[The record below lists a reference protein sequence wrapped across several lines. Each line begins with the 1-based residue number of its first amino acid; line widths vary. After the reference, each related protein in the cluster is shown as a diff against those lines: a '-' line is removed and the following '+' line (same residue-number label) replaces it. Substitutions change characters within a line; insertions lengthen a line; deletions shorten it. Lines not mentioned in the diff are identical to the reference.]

1 MGSSHGLAARPATVE
16 RLSHRLTPGEAF
28 DAFARLRHPFFLDS
42 GLGDGRLGRFSF
54 LGAEPVAVL
63 SGKGR
68 SLRLRGEEAEQRWR
82 GNPFD
87 ALRALLDQHR
97 VPPGEAPIPFTGG
110 LVGYL
115 AYDLCHFVERL
126 PRTAID
132 DIGLPDLH
140 FALYDAVAAYEHAT
154 GQWYAASLAGEERI
168 GWLDGLLASA
178 PGGKERQ
185 GAGSRGM
192 TNDGMTNDE
201 SMTNAECRMRDEEST
216 QSRRGLDASSH
227 SSFVIRHSSLDS
239 PASRGPLRLNFTRE
253 SYLAAIR
260 RAKDYIAAGDI
271 FQVNLS
277 QRFETDLA
285 VPPAELYR
293 RLRRVNPAPF
303 AAYLSLGPEG
313 AILSSSP
320 ERFLEVAGGHV
331 ETRPIK
337 GTRPRGATPAEDQR
351 LAAELLAS
359 PKDAAELTMIV
370 DLERNDLG
378 RVCDYGSVVVTEHK
392 ALEAYASVFHLVS
405 TIEGQLHR
413 GRGLVDLLKA
423 AFPGGSITGAP
434 KVRAMEI
441 IDELEPTQ
449 RSVYT
454 GSLGYIGLDGTM
466 DLNIAIRTILVRGGR
481 AFFQVGGGIVAD
493 SDPAAEYQET
503 LDKGQRLF
511 HALGRDGGPPG

>member
-1 MGSSHGLAARPATVE
+1 MGMSPGVRRPLCGGPATVV

-28 DAFARLRHPFFLDS
+28 DSFARLAHPFFLDS
-42 GLGDGRLGRFSF
+42 GPGDGRLGRFSF
-54 LGAEPVAVL
+54 LGARPAAIL

-68 SLRLRGEEAEQRWR
+68 ALRLRDEGGEQLWR
-82 GNPFD
+82 GNPFE
-87 ALRALLDQHR
+87 AIRTLLDRHR
-97 VPPGEAPIPFTGG
+97 VLPGQAPIPFTGG

-132 DIGLPDLH
+132 DIGLPDLR
-140 FALYDAVAAYEHAT
+140 FGLYDAVAAYEHAT
-154 GQWYAASLAGEERI
+154 GQWYAASLAGEEPI
-168 GWLDGLLASA
+168 AWLDGLLASSERGRQD
-178 PGGKERQ
+178 GGGTAEP
-185 GAGSRGM
+185 
-192 TNDGMTNDE
+192 DGCF
-201 SMTNAECRMRDEEST
+201 A
-216 QSRRGLDASSH
+216 A
-227 SSFVIRHSSLDS
+227 F
-239 PASRGPLRLNFTRE
+239 PASQGPLRLNFTRE
-253 SYLAAIR
+253 AYLAAIA
-260 RAKDYIAAGDI
+260 RAKEYIAAGDI

-277 QRFETDLA
+277 QRFETEIA

-303 AAYLSLGPEG
+303 AAYLALDEG
-313 AILSSSP
+313 CAVLSSSP
-320 ERFLEVAGGHV
+320 ERFLRVADGRV

-337 GTRPRGATPAEDQR
+337 GTRPRGATPAEDRR

-378 RVCDYGSVVVTEHK
+378 RVCDYGSVAVTEHK
-392 ALEAYASVFHLVS
+392 VLEAYASVFHLVS
-405 TIEGQLHR
+405 TVEGRLHP
-413 GRGLVDLLKA
+413 GRDLVDLLKA

-434 KVRAMEI
+434 KVRSMEI

-449 RSVYT
+449 RGVYT
-454 GSLGYIGLDGTM
+454 GSIGWIGLDGTM

-503 LDKGQRLF
+503 LDKGERLF
-511 HALGRDGGPPG
+511 RALGREGKQRIIG